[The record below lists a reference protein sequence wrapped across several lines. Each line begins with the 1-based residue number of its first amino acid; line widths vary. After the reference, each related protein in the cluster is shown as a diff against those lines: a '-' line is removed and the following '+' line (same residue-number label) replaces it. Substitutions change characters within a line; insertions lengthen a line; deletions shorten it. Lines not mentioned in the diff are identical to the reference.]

1 MGAQSEPTVVCRH
14 FILIAAFLG
23 LPVAARAR
31 TEVKTPDVAKVVTMI
46 VDRTNDFRKSEKR
59 EPVKVNPDLTKA
71 AEYFAKF
78 MAESGKYGHEA
89 DGQKPADRAKKHG
102 YDYCIVLENIAYM
115 YNSEGFTTDDLG
127 GGLVKGWQK
136 SPGHRKNM
144 LDPDVTETGVAVA
157 RSEQTRYFY
166 AVQMFGRPKS
176 LAIEFKIANRSDV
189 KLEYTIGEDKYTL
202 EPQHIQTHGRC
213 RPGEEIKFQE
223 PKGLEAIKFK
233 GGDKVAVTG
242 TNGTYQAKK
251 E

>member
-1 MGAQSEPTVVCRH
+1 VRRC
-14 FILIAAFLG
+14 FIL
-23 LPVAARAR
+23 VAALLVSPALAGADDA
-31 TEVKTPDVAKVVTMI
+31 KTPDLPKVVARI
-46 VDRTNDFRKSEKR
+46 VDRTNDFRKAEKR

-115 YNSEGFTTDDLG
+115 YNSEGFTTDGLG
-127 GGLVKGWQK
+127 GGLVKGWRE

-157 RSEQTRYFY
+157 RSEKTGYFY

-176 LAIEFKIANRSDV
+176 LAIEFKIANRSDA
-189 KLEYTIGEDKYTL
+189 KLEYTVGEDRYTL
-202 EPQHIQTHGRC
+202 EPRHLQTHSRC

-223 PKGLEAIKFK
+223 PKGLEPVRV
-233 GGDKVAVTG
+233 GPGDRFTVSG
-242 TNGTYQAKK
+242 TNGNYQVQKG
-251 E
+251 